1 MKAAR
6 KWKLAQER
14 HGSVI
19 FNRKWDASWRL
30 LVNRAFIGF
39 RTMKLHY
46 DIIDPKI
53 TKNLSNRLYQ
63 SRPPHAKKEHDVIDK
78 PVKPVIR

>member
-1 MKAAR
+1 
-6 KWKLAQER
+6 
-14 HGSVI
+14 
-19 FNRKWDASWRL
+19 L
-30 LVNRAFIGF
+30 LVNKAFIGF
-39 RTMKLHY
+39 RTIKIYH

-63 SRPPHAKKEHDVIDK
+63 SLDRHKLKIEHDVIDK